1 MQTYKGLSFPYFK
14 DVYVII
20 DKVCREFGI
29 EYYLIGAQARDFHL
43 LENGIAPSRGTQDI
57 DFAVMVPEI
66 RHYNE
71 LKDLLIK
78 YNFRKVNEPF
88 RLIYDKTNAVIDLL
102 PFGEIEEQGTV
113 TFTERQIE
121 LSVIG
126 MKEVSKHTLLVE
138 MDDLTIRVSPLEGIV
153 LLKLISF
160 SNKPDRTKDLDD
172 ISQIL
177 KNYFDINVDRFYSEH
192 LDISDDLENDD
203 YIQLAGA
210 RLMGRDIKMILVQ
223 SDKLSN
229 QIVAIIQNELAE
241 NPGSITQYF
250 LSKNYFKDYE
260 LVKNIFAQ
268 LLKGIQDS

>member
-1 MQTYKGLSFPYFK
+1 MPKL
-14 DVYVII
+14 
-20 DKVCREFGI
+20 GI

-57 DFAVMVPEI
+57 DFAVMMP
-66 RHYNE
+66 E
-71 LKDLLIK
+71 LKHYHELRELLIK
-78 YNFRKVNEPF
+78 NNFRKVNEPY
-88 RLIYDKTNAVIDLL
+88 RLIYDKTNTVMDLL

-113 TFTERQIE
+113 TFTERQME

-126 MKEVSKHTLLVE
+126 MKEVNEHALLTE
-138 MDDLTIRVSPLEGIV
+138 MDGLTIRVSPIEGIV

-160 SNKPDRTKDLDD
+160 STKPDRTKDLDD
-172 ISQIL
+172 ICQIL
-177 KNYFDINVDRFYSEH
+177 KNYFDINEKRYHSEH
-192 LDISDDLENDD
+192 LDLVDELADEN

-210 RLMGRDIKMILVQ
+210 RLMGRDIKKILVQ

-229 QIVAIIQNELAE
+229 QIVGIIQNELAE

-260 LVKNIFAQ
+260 LIKSIFTQ
-268 LLKGIQDS
+268 LLKGIQE